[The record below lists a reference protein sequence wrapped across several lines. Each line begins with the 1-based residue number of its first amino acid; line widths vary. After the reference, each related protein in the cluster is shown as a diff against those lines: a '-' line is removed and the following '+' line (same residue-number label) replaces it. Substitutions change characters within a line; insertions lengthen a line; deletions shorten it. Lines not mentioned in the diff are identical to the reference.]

1 MLRPTSLL
9 FPVAFVLT
17 SASACEGSREPDV
30 QVLPAASLAVLVTE
44 ANGAPVAALA
54 EQRILAG
61 EQYVLL
67 SRSEGGEPIERLI
80 ELDLRPGWQRID
92 VGDDDEPVVVV
103 FEAVSEDEIV
113 DIELLRADEREL
125 QPGTWVEV
133 DLVGITE
140 DGAHVRSMHPRFETE
155 SETHLGYFAYR
166 FDPDAA
172 PQTLTVDALDRR
184 VRAQFRGRPR
194 AKD

>member
-1 MLRPTSLL
+1 MLRTASLL

-17 SASACEGSREPDV
+17 SASACDGSQEPDIEI
-30 QVLPAASLAVLVTE
+30 LRTDSLAVLVSE

-61 EQYVLL
+61 QQYVLL
-67 SRSEGGEPIERLI
+67 SRFDGGERNERLV
-80 ELDLRPGWQRID
+80 ELNLRPGPQQID
-92 VGDDDEPVVVV
+92 LGDDDEPVVVA

-113 DIELLRADEREL
+113 DIELLRADEAEL
-125 QPGTWVEV
+125 TPGTWVEV
-133 DLVGITE
+133 DLVGVTE
-140 DGAHVRSMHPRFETE
+140 DGERVRSMHPRFETG

-184 VRAQFRGRPR
+184 VHAQFRGRSR
-194 AKD
+194 ARE

>member
-1 MLRPTSLL
+1 MLRTASLL
-9 FPVAFVLT
+9 FPAAFVLT
-17 SASACEGSREPDV
+17 SASACDGSREPDIEI
-30 QVLPAASLAVLVTE
+30 LPPTSLAVLVSE

-67 SRSEGGEPIERLI
+67 SRFDGGERNERLV
-80 ELDLRPGWQRID
+80 ELDLRPGEQRID
-92 VGDDDEPVVVV
+92 LGDEDEPVVVA

-113 DIELLRADEREL
+113 DIEILRADESEL
-125 QPGTWVEV
+125 QPGTWVEI
-133 DLVGITE
+133 DLVGVTG
-140 DGAHVRSMHPRFETE
+140 DGAHVRSMHPRFETG

-172 PQTLTVDALDRR
+172 PQRLTVNVLDRR
-184 VRAQFRGRPR
+184 VHTQFRGRPR
-194 AKD
+194 ACD